1 MIKKNAQNIQTLGFD
16 VRDILIQQLK
26 NRREINVNTLDN
38 TKRWNIKS
46 IKKSSIMR
54 TFLLI
59 YIIVILLLESL
70 KWEFHIEK
78 YVLLVFLE
86 YHL

>member
-38 TKRWNIKS
+38 TKRWNIK
-46 IKKSSIMR
+46 
-54 TFLLI
+54 
-59 YIIVILLLESL
+59 
-70 KWEFHIEK
+70 
-78 YVLLVFLE
+78 
-86 YHL
+86 

>member
-46 IKKSSIMR
+46 IKKSTIMR